1 MIYVQ
6 VYCYVLRLF
15 TRVLNGEISIEDNN
29 WEGMGKDRQMRGYSV
44 EIIVVLM
51 GYRVERS
58 EARSHAEIDCSVFE

>member
-1 MIYVQ
+1 
-6 VYCYVLRLF
+6 
-15 TRVLNGEISIEDNN
+15 
-29 WEGMGKDRQMRGYSV
+29 MGKDRQMRGYSV